1 MHPYRPVSFRYTIY
15 GLRIESDRPLPG
27 VINLTNDAPVDVR
40 IEFKDTGERPK
51 ADPASVRLSY
61 QSQYRDENDNPN
73 LMFWDST
80 TEPGYARFLY
90 ADGSEFVIDD
100 GGTRVRVYWP
110 TSATTANAISYLV
123 GPILGYVLRLRG
135 EVVLHASAVVIDNGV
150 VAFVGPS
157 HSGKST
163 LTAAFAHA
171 GFPAFSD
178 DQVAVGDKE
187 GVLIA
192 QPGYPRLRLWS
203 TSASVIQIPHEHL
216 PQIAPEEDK
225 RFLDLTTGRYRFHSA
240 PLPLR
245 VIYILGA
252 RSTKE
257 SPKTGIEP
265 LGEKNAMLQLIANTY
280 VNYLLSPEQ
289 RRIEFEALAHIVRK
303 IPVRTLTSPGNLS
316 ELPEFCATIL
326 ADLKETTKF
335 R

>member
-1 MHPYRPVSFRYTIY
+1 VSFRYTVY
-15 GLRIESDRPLPG
+15 GLRIESDRPLLG
-27 VINLTNDAPVDVR
+27 VINLTNDSPVDVR
-40 IEFKDTGERPK
+40 IEFNDPGERPEVDL
-51 ADPASVRLSY
+51 AGARLTY
-61 QSQYRDENDNPN
+61 QSQYRDENDNPG

-100 GGTRVRVYWP
+100 GGNRVRVYWP
-110 TSATTANAISYLV
+110 TSTTTANTTSYLV

-135 EVVLHASAVVIDNGV
+135 EVVLHASAVVIDNGA

-171 GFPAFSD
+171 GYPAFSD
-178 DQVAVGDKE
+178 DQVAVGDQA

-192 QPGYPRLRLWS
+192 QPGYPRLRLWPA
-203 TSASVIQIPHEHL
+203 SASVIQTPHEHL

-225 RFLDLTTGRYRFHSA
+225 RFLDLTTGRYRFHSD

-245 VIYILGA
+245 AIYILGA
-252 RSTKE
+252 RSTEE

-265 LGEKNAMLQLIANTY
+265 LGEKKALLQLLANTY
-280 VNYLLSPEQ
+280 VNYLLRPEQ

-326 ADLKETTKF
+326 ADLEETSKF